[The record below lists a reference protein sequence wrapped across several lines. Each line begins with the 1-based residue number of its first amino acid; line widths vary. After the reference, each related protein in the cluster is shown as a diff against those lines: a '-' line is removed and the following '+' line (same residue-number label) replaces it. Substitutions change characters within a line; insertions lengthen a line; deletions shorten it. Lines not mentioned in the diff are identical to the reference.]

1 MPVRA
6 ACSCRFSLGEQR
18 HAVRC
23 KDGPADQEVRT
34 LAARYRME
42 RIPVRLPRPADA
54 GEPVVRAGRWP
65 LLGLHWH
72 PENRRHRTREGVWS

>member
-6 ACSCRFSLGEQR
+6 ACSCHFSLGEQW
-18 HAVRC
+18 HAVCC
-23 KDGPADQEVRT
+23 KDGSAGREVRT
-34 LAARYRME
+34 VAARYRIE
-42 RIPVRLPRPADA
+42 GIPVRLPRPADA
-54 GEPVVRAGRWP
+54 GEPVVKAGRLP